1 MLRDQGLEA
10 AIRAAG
16 GIGALARAVGIS
28 QPSVSN
34 WQQIPATRVL
44 AIEAATGVP
53 RGVLRPD
60 LYPRDNERPSADGE
74 IDLVRAQEYML
85 LAVLLGRAPDRDLLG
100 RLARLRGDASPL
112 GAAHMALADAA
123 AAANADAISREFFAL
138 FIGLGRG
145 ELLPYASYYLT
156 GFLHERPLARVR
168 EDMGRFGIA
177 RSPEIPEPEDHIAIL
192 CDSMAGII
200 AGKFAAPDG
209 ADRRFFDRHLKPW
222 AARFFTDLETAREA
236 SFYRAVGTLGRV
248 FLGIEDEAFAFDAPA
263 DGARRASHAR

>member
-1 MLRDQGLEA
+1 MLRDIGLET
-10 AIRAAG
+10 AIHAAG
-16 GIGALARAVGIS
+16 GIGALARTLGIS

-34 WQQIPATRVL
+34 WQQVPAHRVL
-44 AIEAATGVP
+44 AVEAATGVP

-60 LYPRDNERPSADGE
+60 LYPQSAGARDE
-74 IDLVRAQEYML
+74 IELLRGQEYAL
-85 LAVLLGRAPDRDLLG
+85 LAVLLGRAPNADLLS
-100 RLARLRGDASPL
+100 RLTRLRGDATPL
-112 GAAHMALADAA
+112 GIAHMGLAEAA
-123 AAANADAISREFFAL
+123 AAADTDAVAREFFAL

-168 EDMGRFGIA
+168 EDMGAFGIA
-177 RSPEIPEPEDHIAIL
+177 RSAEIPEPEDHLAIL

-200 AGKFAAPDG
+200 GGKFAAPDG

-222 AARFFTDLETAREA
+222 AARFFADLESAKEA
-236 SFYRAVGTLGRV
+236 VFYRAVGTLGRV
-248 FLGIEDEAFAFDAPA
+248 FMDIEDEAFAFDAPQ